1 MTMDLER
8 IRRLYG
14 ADRLQGYTEADIA
27 LLKEIF
33 GALPQALEDYYRA
46 AGRTGIFHQAEDQ
59 WMLPEYFEKWEW
71 LRRTDYLILI
81 NENQGVFKAGIRK
94 ADLMLPDPPV
104 YITFTFCEEDEA
116 WVICAP
122 SVSGFLMG
130 VLGYEAAFTYEYWP
144 EKGAFYWLTEE
155 ELEQIDHVLTK
166 YPCELQTWVCE
177 AEIRLYG
184 NESDNIAV
192 VMVMGEEG
200 EERDIQMFYG
210 GATRQSFERLAAV
223 LEGIGEEV

>member
-1 MTMDLER
+1 MMDLER
-8 IRRLYG
+8 IRLLYG
-14 ADRLQGYTEADIA
+14 ADRLQGYSDEDIA

-33 GALPQALEDYYRA
+33 GTLPQVLEDYYRA
-46 AGRTGIFHQAEDQ
+46 AGRTSIFHQVQDQ

-71 LRRTDYLILI
+71 LRKTDYLILV
-81 NENQGVFKAGIRK
+81 NENQGVFKAGIKRT
-94 ADLMLPDPPV
+94 DLVLPDPPV
-104 YITFTFCEEDEA
+104 YITFTFGEEDES
-116 WVICAP
+116 WVLCAP
-122 SVSGFLMG
+122 ALSGFLMG

-144 EKGAFYWLTEE
+144 EDGAFYWLTEE
-155 ELEQIDHVLTK
+155 ELEQLDQRLTR
-166 YPCELQTWVCE
+166 YPWGLQTWVCE

-184 NESDNIAV
+184 NEPDNIAV

-210 GATRQSFERLAAV
+210 GAARKSFERLTAV